1 MNYLGVWEQ
10 MINYDRF
17 NSTSLNWVVQ
27 RLKLI
32 LDDGNCDWE
41 LPFAA
46 INKKQ
51 ITVLD
56 EQYASW

>member
-1 MNYLGVWEQ
+1 

-32 LDDGNCDWE
+32 LDDGNCYWE

-46 INKKQ
+46 VNKKQ
-51 ITVLD
+51 IAVLV
-56 EQYASW
+56 EQYESL